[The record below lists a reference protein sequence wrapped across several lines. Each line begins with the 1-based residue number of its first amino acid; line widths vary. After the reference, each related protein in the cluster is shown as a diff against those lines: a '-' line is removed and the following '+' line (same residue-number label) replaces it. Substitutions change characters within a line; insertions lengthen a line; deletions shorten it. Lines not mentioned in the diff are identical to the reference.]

1 MIAIHDAGLLLFL
14 LVVGHA
20 LADFPLQ
27 PAFLAESKNRYSTL
41 GKIPWPYALSAHALI
56 HGGFVGALTGS
67 AILGVAETVTH
78 WITDWL
84 KCGNRISLAADQ
96 AVHIACKVAWF
107 LVVLKFL
114 R

>member
-1 MIAIHDAGLLLFL
+1 MIAIHDPGLLLFL
-14 LVVGHA
+14 LIAGHA

-27 PAFLAESKNRYSTL
+27 PSFLAESKNRYSTL
-41 GKIPWPYALSAHALI
+41 GTILWPYALSAHALI
-56 HGGFVGALTGS
+56 HGGFVAVLTGS
-67 AILGVAETVTH
+67 AVLGVAETVTH

-84 KCGNRISLAADQ
+84 KCGNRIGLAADQ